1 MNRVLVLCLVATL
14 VLCACPKPP
23 PPPPAPTTKAKPEPT
38 PEEIAAQIRPALEPY
53 RNLLRRKI
61 GSAGTGAAD
70 GLSPADRK
78 RVREELQAAKQ
89 KFQHTENGKQAIRMV
104 THDAEEMIRN
114 ARDQS
119 RWRVVKE
126 CIETWRVLSPGSTK
140 MDRVEERA
148 DLHLRQPRVTV
159 KGFFDDDQTGNTYV
173 FLEVTERPSNK
184 RHDLRA
190 RVGEQFFHVE
200 LLDIVGDN
208 KGVRLEYLL
217 IPGTIWEVM
226 GP

>member
-1 MNRVLVLCLVATL
+1 MNRLIVLCLAATL

-23 PPPPAPTTKAKPEPT
+23 PPPPPPAPKAPEEPT
-38 PEEIAAQIRPALEPY
+38 PEAIAAQIRPALEPY
-53 RNLLRRKI
+53 RRLLRQKI
-61 GSAGTGAAD
+61 GPGGTGAAD
-70 GLSPADRK
+70 GLSGGDQK
-78 RVREELQAAKQ
+78 RVREELKAAKQ

-104 THDAEEMIRN
+104 THDVEEMIRN

-119 RWRVVKE
+119 RWRIVKE
-126 CIETWRVLSPGSTK
+126 CIETWRILSPGSPK
-140 MDRVEERA
+140 MDRIEERA
-148 DLHLRQPRVTV
+148 DLHLRQPRVFV
-159 KGFFDDDQTGNTYV
+159 KGFFDDEETGDTYV
-173 FLEVTERPSNK
+173 FLEVTERPSKK

-190 RVGEQFFHVE
+190 RVGDVFFHVR

-208 KGVRLEYLL
+208 KGVKLEYLL